1 MRTPFFAALLLTGWF
16 AFAGCADRPPDA
28 TAIRVAALTYAF
40 EHDPEIKADP
50 AQWIFA
56 VECDAAQPEVI
67 RSLARFPLAQGK
79 VQIEERGTSARVDA
93 LSGKRYVYWSAKVVK
108 NEPGETW
115 VDVGCVKGGLNGYG
129 QMLRLEKKWWGWA
142 VVASTHS
149 WVSGAAETGRENKR
163 PHRSGFANRRAGR
176 MTRA

>member
-1 MRTPFFAALLLTGWF
+1 MRTSFFAALLLTGLF
-16 AFAGCADRPPDA
+16 AFTGCADRPPDA

-40 EHDPEIKADP
+40 EQDPEIKADP

-56 VECDAAQPEVI
+56 VECDAAQPEVAK
-67 RSLARFPLAQGK
+67 LLTRFPLAQGK
-79 VQIEERGTSARVDA
+79 VKIEERGTSARIDA

-129 QMLRLEKKWWGWA
+129 QMLQLKKKWWGWT
-142 VVASTHS
+142 VVSATHS
-149 WVSGAAETGRENKR
+149 WVS
-163 PHRSGFANRRAGR
+163 
-176 MTRA
+176 